1 MKHEICPYEN
11 CRFSK
16 VCNHIHCIRPQCNYV
31 LHSSGQLFSHKR
43 KHERKDSE
51 LAYRKFKL
59 AQSMMRSLSEGS
71 GLNMSLPQSYEQA
84 FEGIPINM
92 IQQNSMSNSG
102 ETSSD
107 GRNSPVSYEEFES
120 SAMDLSASEGFPSAS
135 MDADPAWNNEDFW
148 RKFLQFFG
156 GQEKCFPNCE
166 MSFTEHYHCMVENC
180 DMLFTCRDGV
190 REHARNHEQQEQVTE
205 AFYITVDA
213 QNGRCDDSCIYQDKD
228 RHYHCNWVGVEP
240 NYTLILIF

>member
-1 MKHEICPYEN
+1 MKHEGCPYEN

-59 AQSMMRSLSEGS
+59 AQSMMKSLQDGS
-71 GLNMSLPQSYEQA
+71 GINMSMHRDYEQA

-107 GRNSPVSYEEFES
+107 GRMSPVSYEESES
-120 SAMDLSASEGFPSAS
+120 VSAIDLSAGEPGYGS

-148 RKFLQFFG
+148 RKYLQFFPA
-156 GQEKCFPNCE
+156 QESCYPNCE
-166 MSFTEHYHCMVENC
+166 LAYSEHYHCMVENC
-180 DMLFTCRDGV
+180 DMLFT
-190 REHARNHEQQEQVTE
+190 
-205 AFYITVDA
+205 
-213 QNGRCDDSCIYQDKD
+213 
-228 RHYHCNWVGVEP
+228 
-240 NYTLILIF
+240 

>member
-1 MKHEICPYEN
+1 MKNFLLSSFFLFSEKHKSYHIKDEQLSRDGFKKFMKHEGCPYDN

-59 AQSMMRSLSEGS
+59 AQSMMKSLQDG
-71 GLNMSLPQSYEQA
+71 GAMVNMPMPNYEQA

-107 GRNSPVSYEEFES
+107 GRMSANSYDDTES
-120 SAMDLSASEGFPSAS
+120 ASAIDLSANEHLYGGSGSDNFGSGNDTGYPMET
-135 MDADPAWNNEDFW
+135 DPAWNDENFW
-148 RKFLQFFG
+148 RKYLQLYLPNEG
-156 GQEKCFPNCE
+156 CFNNCE
-166 MSFTEHYHCMVENC
+166 LTYSEHYHCMVENC
-180 DMLFTCRDGV
+180 DMLFT
-190 REHARNHEQQEQVTE
+190 
-205 AFYITVDA
+205 
-213 QNGRCDDSCIYQDKD
+213 
-228 RHYHCNWVGVEP
+228 
-240 NYTLILIF
+240 